1 MAASKHRSTP
11 SVPRSSSKRHYNP
24 ETGAWD
30 GQLAQPDVV
39 DQLSPAGILEKRPED
54 WPSIVERDSFAD
66 LATIEFGLTGPE
78 SSVFR
83 RILFRAGPASQACW
97 ESQTNLGR
105 YLGLGERTV
114 RRALTRLLE
123 LGLVHRVTAYHGSG
137 SSNGYVPVMRITHS
151 GHSGR
156 NEENEPSIP
165 ATQAAH
171 SGHCGRLTEGTEY
184 VSDPE
189 SLNGDSL
196 ESPDPGDSTLIS
208 TSVHSG
214 QSGRNEAFVESIP
227 ARAAGMDEGRVGVDI
242 AECREC
248 GRPWTTDV
256 RRHRMSV
263 RRGLRDFICDACRE
277 EQIAAAAAR
286 RALDAE

>member
-11 SVPRSSSKRHYNP
+11 SVPGSSSKRHYNP

-30 GQLAQPDVV
+30 GQLVQPDVV

-66 LATIEFGLTGPE
+66 LATIEFGLAGPE

-97 ESQTNLGR
+97 ESQPNLGR

-114 RRALTRLLE
+114 RRALARLLE

-137 SSNGYVPVMRITHS
+137 SSNGYVPVMRIAHS

-156 NEENEPSIP
+156 NGENEASIP

-171 SGHCGRLTEGTEY
+171 SGHCGRLTEGTEN

-189 SLNGDSL
+189 SLNSDSL
-196 ESPDPGDSTLIS
+196 ESPESGDSNLIS

-214 QSGRNEAFVESIP
+214 QSGRNEVSAESIP
-227 ARAAGMDEGRVGVDI
+227 VRVAGMGDGGPG
-242 AECREC
+242 AEIPECGEC

-256 RRHRMSV
+256 MRHRTSV
-263 RRGLRDFICDACRE
+263 HRGLRDFICDACRE
-277 EQIAAAAAR
+277 EQISAAAVR
-286 RALDAE
+286 RAGDPG

>member
-1 MAASKHRSTP
+1 MAASKYRPTP
-11 SVPRSSSKRHYNP
+11 SVPGSSSKRHYNP

-214 QSGRNEAFVESIP
+214 QSGRNEVLAESIP
-227 ARAAGMDEGRVGVDI
+227 VRVAGMGDGERGVNI
-242 AECREC
+242 PECGEC
-248 GRPWTTDV
+248 GRPWTADAE
-256 RRHRMSV
+256 RHRTSA

-277 EQIAAAAAR
+277 KQISAAAAR
-286 RALDAE
+286 RGGDLG